1 MSLRLTARRF
11 RCRTPDCKVQIFTE
25 RLPGIAAARAQRSV
39 RLAESLRAIGLVAGG
54 EPGSRLAHRLAMPVS
69 GDTLLRM
76 IRLAPVPGFVAPTIV
91 GIDDWAWRRGQ
102 RYGTIICDLERNRV
116 LDLLPDR
123 NADSVA
129 DWLKRYPGIKVV
141 ARDRAGLYADGA
153 RRGAPGAMQ
162 VADRW
167 HLLNG
172 LGEALRQAVGRHR
185 GAVSTAAKTM
195 TRVHGTPVS
204 PPAASPGLARVRADR
219 KAGRREQWAAICR
232 LREQGHPTSSI
243 ADLVGIDRRTIQRWI
258 ASGGE
263 PEHVRPPISSHL
275 LGPYEEWLEARWH
288 SECQVGQQLW
298 RDLKELGYK
307 GSRNT
312 VARWA
317 ARRRAHH
324 NPQTPD
330 RHQTRAAWK
339 APSRRRCAWYLSQ
352 APDQVDT
359 ESAQFLG
366 HLYAQAPGLRKAA
379 ELAVQFITLL
389 DGNDVIELD
398 KWLEKAVDSE
408 LGSFAVG
415 IARDI
420 DAVKGAITTRWTTSP
435 VEGQISRV
443 KAIKR
448 QMYGRANYQL
458 LRQRVLLAA

>member
-1 MSLRLTARRF
+1 MRLTVRRF

-39 RLAESLRAIGLVAGG
+39 RLAESQRAIGLVAGG

-76 IRLAPVPGFVAPTIV
+76 IRSAPVPSFIAPTIV

-129 DWLKRYPGIKVV
+129 AWLKRWPGIKVV
-141 ARDRAGLYADGA
+141 ARDRAGIYADGA
-153 RRGAPGAMQ
+153 RRGAPAAMQ

-167 HLLNG
+167 HLLSG

-185 GAVSTAAKTM
+185 NAVSASAKIM
-195 TRVHGTPVS
+195 MPAQGAQVS
-204 PPAASPGLARVRADR
+204 PEPTSPGLARLRAGRKADR
-219 KAGRREQWAAICR
+219 RERWEEICR
-232 LREQGHPTSSI
+232 LREQGHSPSSI
-243 ADLVGIDRRTIQRWI
+243 ADLVGIDRRTVQRWV

-263 PEHVRPPISSHL
+263 PEHVRPHPPSHL

-288 SECQVGQQLW
+288 SGCQIGQQLW
-298 RDLKELGYK
+298 QELKELGYK

-317 ARRRAHH
+317 AKRRARH
-324 NPQTPD
+324 NPPAPGRQPV
-330 RHQTRAAWK
+330 RPVWK

-352 APDQVDT
+352 APDQIDT
-359 ESAQFLG
+359 EIAQFLG
-366 HLYAQAPGLRKAA
+366 HLYVQAPELRRAA
-379 ELAVQFITLL
+379 ELAVQFVALL
-389 DGNDVIELD
+389 DGKDVTQLD
-398 KWLEKAVDSE
+398 KWLEQAAGSE

-420 DAVKGAITTRWTTSP
+420 DAVKGAIMTRWTTSP